1 MRNLVDSSGWL
12 EFFTD
17 GALALKYFRYLEKL
31 QDVVVPSLVVY
42 EVYKKIKKE
51 RNEEEA
57 LVAVAHMGKA
67 KIVGLDD
74 ALALFAADISLKYGL
89 PMADAI
95 IYATALQ
102 ENARLITSDSH
113 FSRLTNVVFL
123 KK

>member
-1 MRNLVDSSGWL
+1 MNLVDSSGWL
-12 EFFTD
+12 EFFAD
-17 GALALKYFRYLEKL
+17 GPLASKYFTYLEKL
-31 QDVVVPSLVVY
+31 HEVIVPALVIY

-57 LVAVAHMGKA
+57 LLAIAHMGRT
-67 KIVGLDD
+67 KIVPFDD
-74 ALALFAADISLKYGL
+74 SLAISAADVSLRYSL
-89 PMADAI
+89 SMADAI

-102 ENARLITSDSH
+102 ENAKLITSDAH